1 MHVSDCVQTVYAL
14 PLLTNY
20 TASYIICTTW
30 ERSEVLTGYLLLG
43 ASLAVTGRIRDTEQK
58 VLQTSF

>member
-43 ASLAVTGRIRDTEQK
+43 ASLAVTG
-58 VLQTSF
+58 